1 MKRNMRFINLFRLI
15 IVTFL
20 LLFSPKNAHS
30 CSAYKV
36 TFGYHTLLGVNFDT
50 WTTRPKIWFETR
62 GFGAVFTGANY
73 DEEGLRPQSGM
84 NEFGLAFAT
93 LATPTPPYRNGIPNK
108 KQITSRVN
116 YLKDIL
122 HSCKTVEEVKAYIEQ
137 YDHSSLQNDVF
148 IYTDKSGK
156 YLIVEPYTLTLG
168 NKNKYVLANFCPS
181 TINDFSTI
189 KQQRYIN
196 GAAFLKSKID
206 TSVAFCT
213 ALSDTMHVCRTKVG
227 DGTLLTSIWN
237 PSNGKVHLYFY
248 HDYKH
253 QVKLDLK
260 NELAKG
266 DHLIEI
272 VSLFPA
278 NPEYQKLLDFKT
290 PANSNY
296 INKFIL
302 ACFILFLFSFVY
314 FSVDYFRTRK
324 IKYSYF
330 KLFLATQ
337 SICMAYYMTVLVRES
352 GVFYFPA
359 PYKSSD
365 SGLIDIT
372 SYLPFL
378 ILLIIIPLLIINR
391 NVINDKA
398 WGTVSKLLLTL
409 NNFAYIILLALFFY
423 WGLFNVIN

>member
-1 MKRNMRFINLFRLI
+1 MKLFRLF
-15 IVTFL
+15 IVLFL
-20 LLFSPKNAHS
+20 LIFSSKNAHS

-36 TFGYHTLLGVNFDT
+36 TVGGHTLFGVNFDT
-50 WTTRPKIWFETR
+50 WTINPKIWFETK
-62 GFGAVFTGANY
+62 GYGAVFSGANY
-73 DEEGLRPQSGM
+73 DKDGLRPQSGM
-84 NEFGLAFAT
+84 NEYGLAFGT
-93 LATPTPPYRNGIPNK
+93 LATPTPQNRKEMLNK

-137 YDHSSLQNDVF
+137 YDYSALQNDVF
-148 IYTDKSGK
+148 IYTDRSGK

-168 NKNKYVLANFCPS
+168 NENKYVLANFCPS
-181 TINDFSTI
+181 TITDFSTI
-189 KQQRYIN
+189 KQERYIN
-196 GAAFLKSKID
+196 GAAFLKTKID

-213 ALSDTMHVCRTKVG
+213 ALSDTMHVCRNRIG

-237 PSNGKVHLYFY
+237 PTNGSVYLYFY

-253 QVKLDLK
+253 QVKLDLRK
-260 NELAKG
+260 ELAKG

-272 VSLFPA
+272 ASLFPA

-290 PANSNY
+290 PANNNY

-302 ACFILFLFSFVY
+302 ACFILFLLSFIY
-314 FSVDYFRTRK
+314 FGVAYFRNRK

-330 KLFLATQ
+330 KLLLAVL
-337 SICMAYYMTVLVRES
+337 SLFMAYYMTVLVRES

-365 SGLIDIT
+365 FGLIDIA
-372 SYLPFL
+372 SYLPYV
-378 ILLIIIPLLIINR
+378 ILLLIIPLLIINIT
-391 NVINDKA
+391 VINYNT
-398 WGTVSKLLLTL
+398 WGAVSKLLLTL
-409 NNFAYIILLALFFY
+409 NSFAYIILLILFFY
-423 WGLFNVIN
+423 WGLYNVFN